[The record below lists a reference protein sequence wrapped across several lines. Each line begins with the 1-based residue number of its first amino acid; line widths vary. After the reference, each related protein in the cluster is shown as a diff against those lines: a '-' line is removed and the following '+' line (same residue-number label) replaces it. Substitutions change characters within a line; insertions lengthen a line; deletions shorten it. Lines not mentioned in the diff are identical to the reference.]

1 MSFGFLLG
9 ILVRVRIL
17 YYKSVKEPVYLQYTH
32 LLLFG
37 FFKKKSWNKKYV
49 CANRECESWDLRIP
63 RLPLR

>member
-9 ILVRVRIL
+9 ILVRVCIL

-37 FFKKKSWNKKYV
+37 FFKKNLGIKSMCVPTENVSLGTYV
-49 CANRECESWDLRIP
+49 FHGFL
-63 RLPLR
+63 